1 MTSTPISRNAWTPAY
16 GNNAAENYQKY
27 FVPVIG
33 EPFALDLVNGA
44 GLRPGERVLDVAC
57 GTGTIARLAAERV
70 GSNGRVSALDVN
82 AAMLTVARSLPSA
95 TPIKW
100 YETAAE
106 SVPLPDHSFDVIF
119 CGLGLQFFADKSAAL
134 REMHRLLKPGGRVYI
149 STPIPN
155 AFFDVFDRAIAHHVS
170 EEASAFVHAV
180 FSLNDPREL
189 EALLTGA
196 GFSSIT
202 TRSHSRSLQLPP
214 AREFMWQ
221 YIYCTPLM
229 AVLPQSGNAQT
240 QALEGEV
247 VAGWEPWVSGDGLR
261 YDQANLVSSARREA

>member
-1 MTSTPISRNAWTPAY
+1 MTSTPIARNAWTPSY

-33 EPFALDLVNGA
+33 EPFALDLVNDA

-70 GSNGRVSALDVN
+70 GSNGRISALDVN
-82 AAMLTVARSLPSA
+82 AAMLSVARSLPSA
-95 TPIKW
+95 APIKW

-106 SVPLPDHSFDVIF
+106 SVPLPDHSFDVVF
-119 CGLGLQFFADKSAAL
+119 CGLGLQYFADKSAAL

-149 STPIPN
+149 STPQPN
-155 AFFDVFDRAIAHHVS
+155 AFFDVFDRAIARHVS

-180 FSLNDPREL
+180 FSMHDAREMQT
-189 EALLTGA
+189 LLA
-196 GFSSIT
+196 DADFSGVV
-202 TRSHSRSLQLPP
+202 TRSKSRSVDLPP

-240 QALEGEV
+240 EALERDV
-247 VAGWEPWVSGDGLR
+247 VAAWEPWSSGDGLR
-261 YDQANLVSSARREA
+261 YEQANLVSSARRAA

>member
-1 MTSTPISRNAWTPAY
+1 MTSTPIARNAWTPSY
-16 GNNAAENYQKY
+16 GDNAAENYQKY

-33 EPFALDLVNGA
+33 GPFALDLVNEA
-44 GLRPGERVLDVAC
+44 GLRPGEHVLDVAC

-70 GSNGRVSALDVN
+70 GINGRVSALDVN
-82 AAMLTVARSLPSA
+82 AAMLSVARSQPSA
-95 TPIKW
+95 NPIKW

-119 CGLGLQFFADKSAAL
+119 CGLSFQFFADKSAAL

-149 STPIPN
+149 STPVPN
-155 AFFDVFDRAIAHHVS
+155 GFFDLFDRAIARHVS

-180 FSLNDPREL
+180 FSLNDPREM
-189 EALLTGA
+189 EVLLTGA
-196 GFSSIT
+196 GFSSVT
-202 TRSHSRSLQLPP
+202 VSSHSRSVQLPP

-229 AVLPQSGNAQT
+229 ALLPQSGNAQT
-240 QALEGEV
+240 EALERDV
-247 VAGWEPWVSGDGLR
+247 VAAWEPWASGDGLQ
-261 YDQANLVSSARREA
+261 YDQANLVSSARRAA

>member
-1 MTSTPISRNAWTPAY
+1 MTSTPLAQTAWTPSY

-33 EPFALDLVNGA
+33 GPIALDLVNDA
-44 GLRPGERVLDVAC
+44 GLRPGERVLDVGC

-70 GSNGRVSALDVN
+70 GMNGRVSALDVN
-82 AAMLTVARSLPSA
+82 AGMLSVARSLPSA
-95 TPIKW
+95 IHIKW

-106 SVPLPDHSFDVIF
+106 SVPLPDNSFDVIL
-119 CGLGLQFFADKSAAL
+119 CGLSFQFFVDKSAAL
-134 REMHRLLKPGGRVYI
+134 REMHRVLKPGGRVYI
-149 STPIPN
+149 STPQPN
-155 AFFDVFDRAIAHHVS
+155 AFFDLFDRAIARHVN

-180 FSLNDPREL
+180 FSMNDPRQM
-189 EALLTGA
+189 EAFLADA
-196 GFSSIT
+196 GFSSVA
-202 TRSHSRSLQLPP
+202 TRSQTRSVQGPP

-240 QALEGEV
+240 EALERDV
-247 VAGWEPWVSGDGLR
+247 VAGWEPWATGDGMR
-261 YDQANLVSSARREA
+261 YDQSTLVSSGRR

>member
-1 MTSTPISRNAWTPAY
+1 MTSTPITHTDWNQSY

-33 EPFALDLVNGA
+33 GPFGLDLVNEA

-82 AAMLTVARSLPSA
+82 AAMLSVARSLPSA
-95 TPIKW
+95 VPIKW

-106 SVPLPDHSFDVIF
+106 SVPLPDQSFDVIF

-134 REMHRLLKPGGRVYI
+134 REMHRVLKPGGRVYI
-149 STPIPN
+149 STPVPN
-155 AFFDVFDRAIAHHVS
+155 TFFDLFDRAIARHVS
-170 EEASAFVHAV
+170 EEASVFVHAV
-180 FSLNDPREL
+180 FSLNDPREM
-189 EALLTGA
+189 EALLTDA
-196 GFSSIT
+196 GFSAAASRLQ
-202 TRSHSRSLQLPP
+202 TRSVQLPP

-240 QALEGEV
+240 EALERDV
-247 VAGWEPWVSGDGLR
+247 VSGWQPWAAGDGLR
-261 YDQANLVSSARREA
+261 YDQSTLFSAARR

>member
-1 MTSTPISRNAWTPAY
+1 MTSTPITRTDWNSY

-33 EPFALDLVNGA
+33 GPFALDLVNQA
-44 GLRPGERVLDVAC
+44 GLRPTERVLDVAC

-70 GSNGRVSALDVN
+70 GSNGRVSGLDVN
-82 AAMLTVARSLPSA
+82 AAMLSVARSLPSA
-95 TPIKW
+95 VPIKW

-119 CGLGLQFFADKSAAL
+119 CALGLQFFADKSAAL
-134 REMHRLLKPGGRVYI
+134 CEMHRLLKPGGRVYI
-149 STPIPN
+149 TTPVPN
-155 AFFDVFDRAIAHHVS
+155 AFFDLFDRAIARHVS

-180 FSLNDPREL
+180 FSLSDPREM
-189 EALLTGA
+189 EALLTDA
-196 GFSSIT
+196 GFSSVT
-202 TRSHSRSLQLPP
+202 TRTHTRSVQLPP

-240 QALEGEV
+240 EALEREV
-247 VAGWEPWVSGDGLR
+247 LAAWQPWTSGDGMR
-261 YDQANLVSSARREA
+261 DDQANLVSIARRDA